1 MKKKK
6 DQNLEDAIRESFDCS
21 KCINEDYCRFG
32 AGYDSPE
39 DVECTADEFAEGFE
53 RGWDK
58 AKSELRKEFE
68 DWFCNGYC
76 RFYGN
81 EDYCSTCPLKKEEC
95 WLKD

>member
-1 MKKKK
+1 MTKKE
-6 DQNLEDAIRESFDCS
+6 QNSKLYAEHLMNECRPHSVEQYGMERAKRLSDFDIYYIEEAYES
-21 KCINEDYCRFG
+21 
-32 AGYDSPE
+32 
-39 DVECTADEFAEGFE
+39 
-53 RGWDK
+53 GWDK

-76 RFYGN
+76 RFYSN